1 GKRALMGTAAAKN
14 ADVMIVTDDNPRG
27 EDPAAIRAAILTGA
41 QEALEIGDRR
51 AAIGKAVAELKD
63 GDVLLIA
70 GKGHETGQT
79 IGDVVHPFS
88 DQDEARAA
96 LALDLGP
103 VAGDAA

>member
-1 GKRALMGTAAAKN
+1 VSTPQAAIFAEGEHHY
-14 ADVMIVTDDNPRG
+14 AIEYRLRG
-27 EDPAAIRAAILTGA
+27 HEDPAAIRAAILEGA
-41 QEALEIGDRR
+41 PEAEEIGDRR
-51 AAIGKAVAELKD
+51 AAIGKAVAELKA

-88 DQDEARAA
+88 DQDEVRAA
-96 LALDLGP
+96 FAVDLEP